1 MSELESNVYV
11 ARQNQVRQ
19 AWVKEISPE
28 LKAMFSAMP
37 QDERFAHYAEI
48 DSRVNRVY
56 RLNVSALRERKPK
69 LSQTDIDKEIE
80 LAAKTVA
87 IELLNSI

>member
-11 ARQNQVRQ
+11 ARQNQIRQ
-19 AWVKEISPE
+19 AWVKEISAE
-28 LKAMFSAMP
+28 QKAVFSGIP
-37 QDERFAHYAEI
+37 QDERFALYAEI

-56 RLNVSALRERKPK
+56 RLNVSALRGNKPK
-69 LSQTDIDKEIE
+69 LSPADIDKQIE